1 MGMYGWHDNEL
12 KADDLEAN
20 SLIMGTSS
28 APIITDVADKK
39 FFSMYLRSTSI
50 SGSVYG
56 MRIDL
61 EQTGLT
67 TGAPR
72 ALTLRTDLLHPSG
85 HAVSGGNCVDA
96 QIQLYTGNDGI
107 SGEMH
112 AMESK
117 FRIAEESRNV
127 QGTYCAHKFTAQ
139 IKTGNT
145 MPAGTFFLRFY
156 DVGPV
161 RVPLFADFSGLTA
174 GGSNCIVA
182 NTAALASAEY
192 FLRVKSPDGGTG
204 YIPILSGLN

>member
-1 MGMYGWHDNEL
+1 MGMYGWHDNDL
-12 KADDLEAN
+12 KADEIQAN
-20 SLIMGTSS
+20 SLIMGTS
-28 APIITDVADKK
+28 ALPIISDVADKK
-39 FFSMYLRSTSI
+39 FVSFQFRGTS

-61 EQTGLT
+61 EQTVLSS
-67 TGAPR
+67 GAPR
-72 ALTLRTDLLHPSG
+72 ALTLRTDLKHPSG
-85 HAVSGGNCVDA
+85 HALQGGNCLDA

-107 SGEMH
+107 AGEMH

-117 FRIAEESRNV
+117 FRIAEESRTI

-174 GGSNCIVA
+174 GASNCIVA

-204 YIPILSGLN
+204 YIPILSALS